1 VDHLLG
7 LMGWRR
13 TQRGLMDTAFAN
25 TLALSGDRTLAI
37 EVLFGW
43 MGLLKVS
50 YTPIWLSGRFPAV

>member
-1 VDHLLG
+1 VAKDATRCDG
-7 LMGWRR
+7 Y
-13 TQRGLMDTAFAN
+13 TAFAN

-37 EVLFGW
+37 EVFFGW